1 MQTEPNTI
9 TVQTTISAP
18 IEKVWNCFVLP
29 EHIVN
34 WYNASPDWHTPRAEN
49 NVQIGGEFAFR
60 MEAKDGS
67 FGFDLKGTY
76 SNIQPNQLIAYH
88 LEDGREVSIQFSA
101 TDAGIHVTEIFEPES
116 VNSLDLQQAG
126 WQAIL
131 DNFKK
136 YVEG

>member
-1 MQTEPNTI
+1 
-9 TVQTTISAP
+9 
-18 IEKVWNCFVLP
+18 
-29 EHIVN
+29 
-34 WYNASPDWHTPRAEN
+34 
-49 NVQIGGEFAFR
+49 

-101 TDAGIHVTEIFEPES
+101 TDAGIHITEIFEPES